1 MNTAR
6 MSIQELIDLKP
17 SMDNPI
23 ELVCDDGD
31 YQNDLFRIKVIGIY
45 KERVS
50 IINNNE
56 ILSVICEN
64 ELEHYPSFNQPKKR
78 NLEVFYE
85 AIDQGGVVSFFN
97 KSGSWSGSWL
107 RAEYDGVVSYEA
119 AFAPGYYL
127 IPNGRKLI
135 YDHDTKELLAWDE
148 ELMK

>member
-31 YQNDLFRIKVIGIY
+31 YQNDLFRIKVVGVY
-45 KERVS
+45 KKRISV
-50 IINNNE
+50 INNHDMLQIIYDSN
-56 ILSVICEN
+56 LK
-64 ELEHYPSFNQPKKR
+64 HYPSFDQPKKR

-85 AIDQGGVVSFFN
+85 VLYLREISFQSEKKN
-97 KSGSWSGSWL
+97 LL
-107 RAEYDGVVSYEA
+107 RADSEGLSILKAVENL
-119 AFAPGYYL
+119 PP

-135 YDHDTKELLAWDE
+135 YDHDSKELLAWDE